1 MSAAEDNF
9 EARTM
14 KLFRGNMADYS
25 KLIKIMQYI
34 SVLTSEYGLY
44 RYHLR
49 GLGVRPRLG
58 GLVGGA
64 RLSEE

>member
-1 MSAAEDNF
+1 MSDF

-14 KLFRGNMADYS
+14 KLFKGKMADYS
-25 KLIKIMQYI
+25 KLIKIIQYT

-49 GLGVRPRLG
+49 GVGVKPRIG
-58 GLVGGA
+58 GLIGGA
-64 RLSEE
+64 NLTEE